1 MHAIAED
8 TLEAALP
15 TAAMTAALAAAPEVQ
30 AEPDPPHRQPA
41 DALIEVDNLLFQ
53 RGAAFALRIPELRL
67 YPGEMMAV
75 IGANGSGK
83 SSLLACLLSAGAGRA
98 AAFHGQVRM
107 LRAADLRAG
116 FAQRHRLGVQRQDA
130 GFNELYRVRDLQRL
144 HQRTYTRSDAAV
156 FGAFGVPALA
166 KKAFGALS
174 SGEQQRV
181 QLAMALAHHPQLAL
195 FDEPTSNLD
204 PHFEDVFCRHLRA
217 RQQDGSGFASL
228 FVTHA
233 GRVAALCDR
242 LLLLHQGA
250 IDRIGSR
257 EALVRE
263 RFGSVACRFTG
274 PAPQLDAAA
283 DLLAGNAAVRRQHR
297 DARSLT
303 LYGDAPLRALA
314 QRALAALDFERFSL
328 WRPGAADLLEALK
341 HG

>member
-1 MHAIAED
+1 MHAIAVD
-8 TLEAALP
+8 TLEAALR
-15 TAAMTAALAAAPEVQ
+15 TAPDAPSAVAPEVQ
-30 AEPDPPHRQPA
+30 ADPDPPHRQPA
-41 DALIEVDNLLFQ
+41 NALVEVDNLLFQ
-53 RGAAFALRIPELRL
+53 RDASFALRIPELRL

-83 SSLLACLLSAGAGRA
+83 SSLLACLLGGGVGRA
-98 AAFHGQVRM
+98 SAFDGQVRM
-107 LRAADLRAG
+107 LGAADPRAG

-130 GFNELYRVRDLQRL
+130 GFNELYRVRDLQEL
-144 HQRTYTRSDAAV
+144 HHRTYARSDAAV
-156 FGAFGVPALA
+156 FDAFGVPALA

-204 PHFEDVFCRHLRA
+204 PHFEDVFCWHLRT

-233 GRVAALCDR
+233 GPVAALCDR

-250 IDRIGSR
+250 IDRIGPR
-257 EALVRE
+257 AALVQE
-263 RFGSVACRFTG
+263 RFGSVGCRFTG

-283 DLLAGNAAVRRQHR
+283 DLLAGQTAVRQHHR

-303 LYGDAPLRALA
+303 LYGDAPLRTLA
-314 QRALAALDFERFSL
+314 ERCLAALDLERFSL
-328 WRPGAADLLEALK
+328 WRPGAADLLEAIK